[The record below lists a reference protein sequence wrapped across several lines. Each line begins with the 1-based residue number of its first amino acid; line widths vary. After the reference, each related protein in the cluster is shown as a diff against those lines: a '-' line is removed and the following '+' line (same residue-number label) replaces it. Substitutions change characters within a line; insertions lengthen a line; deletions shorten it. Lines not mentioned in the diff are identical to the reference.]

1 MELSVGKTQVIKVIQ
16 KYFLK
21 TKNWILTYIANA
33 TLFIKGTIIHYLL
46 RFSID
51 KHINI
56 NKFNTIINIL
66 PNIQFI
72 VIDKISMVGCILLF
86 TIHVKLQKL
95 NSNNLSFER
104 INIMF
109 MRDFLQTI
117 FPINDT
123 PLYSKKYPIDL
134 YIHKINSRKV
144 VGKNLW
150 ENYIWSNNVLL
161 TNIWNKKN
169 AFDMLPLKN
178 LFEQKIILTQILIYW
193 KHIFHLI

>member
-1 MELSVGKTQVIKVIQ
+1 
-16 KYFLK
+16 
-21 TKNWILTYIANA
+21 
-33 TLFIKGTIIHYLL
+33 
-46 RFSID
+46 
-51 KHINI
+51 
-56 NKFNTIINIL
+56 
-66 PNIQFI
+66 
-72 VIDKISMVGCILLF
+72 MVGCILLF

-150 ENYIWSNNVLL
+150 ENYI
-161 TNIWNKKN
+161 
-169 AFDMLPLKN
+169 
-178 LFEQKIILTQILIYW
+178 
-193 KHIFHLI
+193 